1 MFSNIK
7 SFLIQR
13 FPALASR
20 DYVLFVIGQLISV
33 IGTWMQATALP
44 YLAYRISGRPLDL
57 GIIGFSNTLP
67 TLLFALPAGVLV
79 EHWDKRRTVI
89 LFQAIMSVQAFGLA
103 ILAYTGHIQIWHIV
117 FLAFF
122 YGSAVAVEVTAR
134 QAMLIE
140 LAGRE
145 ALPSAIALQTTAF
158 NLGRVLG
165 PLIAAGLISATGNE
179 GSVFLANG
187 ISFVFVIIGLL
198 MARTRFKVERET
210 AKERDM
216 RGEFKEGLAYLRK
229 DSVVMAV
236 TLMAALVGFF
246 GLPLVQQI
254 PALARD
260 VLKTVADTET
270 MVAARTSNMYAAQ
283 GVGALIAAF
292 LAAYMSS
299 SDKNKM
305 LLLGQVSFLIPVILL
320 GFNKN
325 ISVAF
330 ILLAFIGWGTV
341 TQLVVM
347 NTMVQLQVPNDLRGR
362 VFSIYFWA
370 LQGVA
375 PFGSIFIGWI
385 AQSWNVPI
393 AAITGGVISLIGI
406 IAIRLV
412 FHGRMAVTGLTSG

>member
-1 MFSNIK
+1 MIPKIK
-7 SFLIQR
+7 ILLAQR
-13 FPALASR
+13 FPALTSR

-79 EHWDKRRTVI
+79 EHLDKRKTVI
-89 LFQAIMSVQAFGLA
+89 AFQALMSIQAFGLA
-103 ILAYTGHIQIWHIV
+103 FLTFTGKIQIWHIIV
-117 FLAFF
+117 LAFF

-140 LAGRE
+140 LAGRD

-165 PLIAAGLISATGNE
+165 PLCAAWLISATGNE

-187 ISFVFVIIGLL
+187 ISFMFVIAGLFL
-198 MARTRFKVERET
+198 ARTTFKVETET
-210 AKERDM
+210 NKDRNM
-216 RGEFKEGLAYLRK
+216 RSELREGLAYIRRN
-229 DSVVMAV
+229 SVVMSV

-246 GLPLVQQI
+246 GIPLIQQI

-260 VLKTVADTET
+260 VLKTVMDTEA
-270 MVAARTSNMYAAQ
+270 MVAARTSNLYAAQ
-283 GVGALIAAF
+283 GAGALIAAF
-292 LAAYMSS
+292 LAAYLVS

-305 LLLGQVSFLIPVILL
+305 LLLGQISFIFPIIVL
-320 GFNKN
+320 GLNKN
-325 ISVAF
+325 IFVAF

-341 TQLVVM
+341 SQLVTM
-347 NTMVQLQVPNDLRGR
+347 NTLVQLQVPNELRGR

-375 PFGSIFIGWI
+375 PFGSIFVGWI
-385 AQSWNVPI
+385 AQTWGVPTAAFTAGTICLLGI
-393 AAITGGVISLIGI
+393 ASV
-406 IAIRLV
+406 RLV
-412 FHGRMAVTGLTSG
+412 FSSAWKSST